1 VTTSPPHN
9 PPGTLRLAEL
19 IRVKLKIIE
28 LLAGLA
34 RKQLALAESGDTGEL
49 IKLLAAKDTV
59 LAQLHTIERQLDP
72 FRAEDPEARVWLSPG
87 ERVRCQ
93 EHVRQ
98 CDELLAATM
107 NLERQAE
114 AVMLR
119 RRDQAAEQL
128 VEVTGA
134 AAAATA
140 YTDPT
145 RSVTPM
151 HLVCEG

>member
-1 VTTSPPHN
+1 MTTSPPHN

-34 RKQLALAESGDTGEL
+34 RKQLALAEGGDTSEL

-59 LAQLHTIERQLDP
+59 LAQLHAIERQIDP
-72 FRAEDPEARVWLSPG
+72 FRAEDPEARVWRSPG

-93 EHVRQ
+93 EQARQ

-128 VEVTGA
+128 VEITGA

-140 YTDPT
+140 YTHPALPA
-145 RSVTPM
+145 TPV

>member
-1 VTTSPPHN
+1 MSSPTSEA
-9 PPGTLRLAEL
+9 GTFRLAEL

-34 RKQLALAESGDTGEL
+34 RKQLALASAGDTGEL
-49 IKLLAAKDTV
+49 IKLLSAKQTV
-59 LAQLHTIERQLDP
+59 LAQLHAIERQLDP
-72 FRAEDPEARVWLSPG
+72 FRAEDPETRVWRTPG
-87 ERVRCQ
+87 DRIRCQ
-93 EHVRQ
+93 QHAQQ

-107 NLERQAE
+107 ELERQAE

-128 VEVTGA
+128 VEISGA
-134 AAAATA
+134 AEAATA
-140 YTDPT
+140 YSIPT
-145 RSVTPM
+145 MSATPV